1 MKKIVILVAL
11 ATLFVG
17 CNNTPSTTETATDST
32 TISVDTINKL
42 DTAFVDT
49 IKIDG

>member
-11 ATLFVG
+11 ATLFVS
-17 CNNTPSTTETATDST
+17 CNTPSTTETSTDST
-32 TISVDTINKL
+32 TVTPVDTINKL

>member
-17 CNNTPSTTETATDST
+17 CNTPSTTETATDST
-32 TISVDTINKL
+32 TTSVDTINKL

>member
-17 CNNTPSTTETATDST
+17 CNTPSTTETTATDST